1 MMDELIDSQIRWGI
15 SASGLE
21 MAWVRTAEGLRMRWT
36 RSGLETRP
44 AVVEIDGVRHPQAGL
59 AA

>member
-15 SASGLE
+15 SATGLE
-21 MAWVRTAEGLRMRWT
+21 MAWVRTAEGLRMHWT
-36 RSGLETRP
+36 RTGVETRP
-44 AVVEIDGVRHPQAGL
+44 AVVEIDGLRHLQPGL